1 MASAADESPEPI
13 VPVDRASFNSYP
25 FWSPRFWAG
34 MRLGHWMALLARHGF
49 RIHPSRLPW
58 ALATTCAAPF
68 NSALHGLQEL
78 VYGRRIRQATPVAP
92 PIFVLGHW
100 RTGTTFLQE
109 LLSHDPRLTSPT
121 NYQVYATNH
130 YLLTEALVVRYLKFL
145 LPARRPMDNVT
156 LQWDS
161 PQEDEWARITMGLP
175 SPYQRVAFSADTPPY
190 ADYLDMQGLTE
201 AERDAWKRGFHWFLN
216 SITLKTG
223 KRVVFKS
230 PHHTGRLQLLHE
242 MFPDARF
249 IHVTRHPFTFFP
261 STLRMHRAFDA
272 SQSLQTTPE
281 RDGLERYVLDCGRRM
296 YDAYLQY
303 RPQVPDDQIVDVRFE
318 EMIARPVETMRE
330 LYERLGLGDIDPA
343 LGEFEKYLA
352 PRKNYVRN
360 RHQLPGYWEAEI
372 RREWRQY
379 FESFGYACDEES

>member
-1 MASAADESPEPI
+1 MTQVADEQEPV
-13 VPVDRASFNSYP
+13 VPIDRSSFNSYP

-34 MRLGHWMALLARHGF
+34 MRLGHWLKLLSRNGF

-68 NSALHGLQEL
+68 NTALCGVQQLI
-78 VYGRRIRQATPVAP
+78 YGRRIRQTTPVAP
-92 PIFVLGHW
+92 PIFILGHW

-109 LLSHDPRLTSPT
+109 LLSRDPRLTSPS

-130 YLLTEALVVRYLKFL
+130 FLLTEALVVRYLRFL

-175 SPYQRVAFSADTPPY
+175 SPYQRIAFSAETPPY
-190 ADYLDMQGLTE
+190 DEYLDMEGLSASE
-201 AERDAWKRGFHWFLN
+201 LDAWKAGFTWFLQAV
-216 SITLKTG
+216 TLRTKQ
-223 KRVVFKS
+223 RVVFKS
-230 PHHTGRLQLLHE
+230 PHNTGRLSLLHQ

-249 IHVTRHPFTFFP
+249 LHVTRHPFTFFP

-281 RDGLERYVLDCGRRM
+281 ADGLERYVLRTGRRI
-296 YDAYLQY
+296 YDAYLTQ
-303 RPQVPDDQIVDVRFE
+303 RTGIADHQIMDVRFE
-318 EMIARPVETMRE
+318 DLVERPLDTMR
-330 LYERLGLGDIDPA
+330 LVYERLDLGDVQPA
-343 LGEFEKYLA
+343 LAEFEKHVA

-360 RHQLPGYWEAEI
+360 RHHLPAYWEGEI
-372 RREWRQY
+372 RREWAQY
-379 FESFGYACDEES
+379 FESFGYTCDEEG